1 MAPIFLLGSAI
12 YLVRD
17 PANLSVQKHSSLW
30 RLIQGLRLTQMN
42 LSHERYMEQAE
53 ARIKALEDDITT
65 LEASRRAAEATPSP
79 GDAPKTEQPHSK
91 WRLF

>member
-12 YLVRD
+12 YL
-17 PANLSVQKHSSLW
+17 
-30 RLIQGLRLTQMN
+30 GLRLTQMN

-53 ARIKALEDDITT
+53 ARIKALEDDITA
-65 LEASRRAAEATPSP
+65 LEASRRTPEASPSSGNP
-79 GDAPKTEQPHSK
+79 PKSEQQPSSK

>member
-1 MAPIFLLGSAI
+1 M
-12 YLVRD
+12 
-17 PANLSVQKHSSLW
+17 
-30 RLIQGLRLTQMN
+30 RLTQMN

-65 LEASRRAAEATPSP
+65 LETSRRAAEATPPSGNP
-79 GDAPKTEQPHSK
+79 PTEQQPSR